1 MADLSWWLERIGR
14 IPLLTPAEEIE
25 LGNAVQAWLQHPDGP
40 DACPPG
46 IRRRGRRAK
55 DRFINANLR
64 LAVSYVAKHCH
75 RLAKRHSADDLI
87 QAANLGLITAVERFD
102 PTRGYRFSTYAYWW
116 IRQAVGRWIDLHGRV
131 IAIPGSHS
139 QHLGRLGPITR
150 RLQLELNRDPTR
162 DELAAELGVSRRVLE
177 QVIANGKPVA
187 SLHTH
192 VHDEDALE
200 LGDAIPSWDTSLE
213 DQEEQEERWRQAEQ
227 MRSLIRKLPARDQM
241 ILSLAWGLDG
251 EQLERRELAI
261 RLGWRSRQLDT
272 HLTMLQHQLRQMTVQ
287 LVLVAVKPT
296 PQAAK
301 GCEAKRR
308 RAVAVA
314 GQLSLFPATAA
325 APSADARHS
334 ASPATAAH
342 RPALAQPPAA

>member
-25 LGNAVQAWLQHPDGP
+25 LGNAVQGWLNHPDGP
-40 DACPPG
+40 DHCPPG

-55 DRFINANLR
+55 DRFVNANLR

-162 DELAAELGVSRRVLE
+162 DELAAELGVSSRVFE
-177 QVIANGKPVA
+177 QLITNAKPVA

-192 VHDEDALE
+192 VHDEDAME
-200 LGDAIPSWDTSLE
+200 LGDVIPSWDTSLE
-213 DQEEQEERWRQAEQ
+213 EQEEQEHRWRQAEQ
-227 MRSLIRKLPARDQM
+227 LRGLIRTLPARDQM

-251 EQLERRELAI
+251 EQLGRRELAI
-261 RLGWRSRQLDT
+261 KIGWRPRQLDN

-287 LVLVAVKPT
+287 LVLVAVKPSPKVAT
-296 PQAAK
+296 C
-301 GCEAKRR
+301 GRTRR
-308 RAVAVA
+308 RRSAVI
-314 GQLSLFPATAA
+314 GQLSLFPAAAA
-325 APSADARHS
+325 APSADAPHS

-342 RPALAQPPAA
+342 QPALAQPPAA